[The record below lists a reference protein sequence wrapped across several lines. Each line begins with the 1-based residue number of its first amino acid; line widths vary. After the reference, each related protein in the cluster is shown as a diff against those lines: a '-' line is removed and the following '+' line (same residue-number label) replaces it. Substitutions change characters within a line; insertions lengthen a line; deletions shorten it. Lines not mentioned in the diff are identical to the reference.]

1 MEKALQTK
9 LIKLLSEGNTA
20 NEISAITGTPKKTVE
35 KHIELMKFFYGAK
48 NVVHLVVI
56 YLKLKK

>member
-9 LIKLLSEGNTA
+9 IIKLLSEGNTA
-20 NEISAITGTPKKTVE
+20 NETSVIMGIPKKSID
-35 KHIELMKFFYGAK
+35 KYIEIMKFIYGAK